1 MEHGYGSGR
10 LELREKGFREE
21 ELFLKQAGMMSKFF
35 EEMIESV
42 TKTVPESED

>member
-10 LELREKGFREE
+10 LELKEKGFREE
-21 ELFLKQAGMMSKFF
+21 QLFF